1 MKITITTIITLLVA
15 ASSIQAQDL
24 GGRDREVETKRKGVD
39 LQVPFPHLSML
50 DPEQQSQLSKYREAA
65 DLANRCAEQPP
76 GHVGCVDTGWV
87 LAVQAR
93 KLGSKLSKTFP
104 RKKQRTPEQAQQWAW
119 IRGIQ
124 TQLVQVEQ
132 RAMLVRGNTG
142 RGL

>member
-1 MKITITTIITLLVA
+1 MKITMTTIITLLVA
-15 ASSIQAQDL
+15 ASSIQAQNL
-24 GGRDREVETKRKGVD
+24 GGREREVETRRKGVD

-76 GHVGCVDTGWV
+76 GHVGCEDTGWV

-104 RKKQRTPEQAQQWAW
+104 KKKQRTPEQEQQWTW

>member
-1 MKITITTIITLLVA
+1 MKIIMIAVISLLVA
-15 ASSIQAQDL
+15 ASGIQAQDL
-24 GGRDREVETKRKGVD
+24 GGRARDFETKRKGVD
-39 LQVPFPHLSML
+39 LQVPFPHLSKL
-50 DPEQQSQLSKYREAA
+50 DAEQQSQLSKYREAA
-65 DLANRCAEQPP
+65 DLANRCAEEPP
-76 GHVGCVDTGWV
+76 GHVSCEETGWV

-104 RKKQRTPEQAQQWAW
+104 KKKQRTPEQEHQWAW